1 MTPKSLRR
9 GLLGWLVFPLAA
21 VVCFNVWTT
30 YRNAAITADLVTD
43 RTLLASARAI
53 AERIRQTDGV
63 LEAPIPPSA
72 LEMFA
77 SSPPDRVVYRV
88 TTPRGQLIAG
98 YPDAIVP
105 PQAPKGFEPVYFNA
119 AFRDEPVRAVA
130 IAQPIV
136 TIENAG
142 NAVVAVGQTLRSHD
156 SLKTSLWLKAL
167 RDQVLLVVVAG
178 ALALFGLHRGLAP
191 VMKLRDEVMERDPS
205 VLQPFSTET
214 IQVELRPLVEALNE
228 AFVRIQRQIATQR
241 RFVANAAHQL
251 RTPLALLKTQA
262 TVGLRE
268 SETSQKDEALAA
280 IDKTVGLMARL
291 SSQLLSLARAE
302 QGRASLRREDVEFSE
317 IARGAIESL
326 VDLALARNIDLGF
339 EHDGR
344 PHIVLGHAMLLREL
358 VANLIENALRHT
370 PIGATVT
377 AKLSGDARDMVFS
390 VEDNGPGIPA
400 AERERVFERF
410 YRLVGTEGEGT
421 GLGLAIVREI
431 VLSHDGN
438 IELADRAPPPG
449 LAVRVRLPASRE
461 AFTAPH

>member
-1 MTPKSLRR
+1 
-9 GLLGWLVFPLAA
+9 
-21 VVCFNVWTT
+21 
-30 YRNAAITADLVTD
+30 
-43 RTLLASARAI
+43 
-53 AERIRQTDGV
+53 
-63 LEAPIPPSA
+63 
-72 LEMFA
+72 
-77 SSPPDRVVYRV
+77 
-88 TTPRGQLIAG
+88 
-98 YPDAIVP
+98 
-105 PQAPKGFEPVYFNA
+105 
-119 AFRDEPVRAVA
+119 
-130 IAQPIV
+130 
-136 TIENAG
+136 
-142 NAVVAVGQTLRSHD
+142 
-156 SLKTSLWLKAL
+156 
-167 RDQVLLVVVAG
+167 
-178 ALALFGLHRGLAP
+178 
-191 VMKLRDEVMERDPS
+191 
-205 VLQPFSTET
+205 
-214 IQVELRPLVEALNE
+214 VELRPLVEALNE

-268 SETSQKDEALAA
+268 SETGQKDEALAA
-280 IDKTVGLMARL
+280 IDKTVGLIARL

-390 VEDNGPGIPA
+390 VEDNAPGIPA

-421 GLGLAIVREI
+421 G
-431 VLSHDGN
+431 
-438 IELADRAPPPG
+438 
-449 LAVRVRLPASRE
+449 
-461 AFTAPH
+461 